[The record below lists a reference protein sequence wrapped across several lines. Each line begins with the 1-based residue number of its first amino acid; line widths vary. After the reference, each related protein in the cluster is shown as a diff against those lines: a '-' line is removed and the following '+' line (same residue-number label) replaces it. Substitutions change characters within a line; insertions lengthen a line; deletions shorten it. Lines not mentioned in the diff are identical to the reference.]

1 MFVSGDGV
9 PSLQS
14 LACYAIEDLVR
25 KSTDQV
31 KDPGCRNLI
40 SMTEEQ
46 QKIAETVNEYVEN
59 LCPNVVSEIL
69 SRVLSYNGD
78 TKRKAS
84 PLDVWA
90 LMHPGFK
97 KVREKRRHLIWISLI
112 YLS

>member
-1 MFVSGDGV
+1 MQHLS
-9 PSLQS
+9 S
-14 LACYAIEDLVR
+14 CAIEDLVR
-25 KSTDQV
+25 KATDQE

-46 QKIAETVNEYVEN
+46 QRSAETVNDYVEN
-59 LCPNVVSEIL
+59 LCPNIVSEIF

-84 PLDVWA
+84 PQDVYA

-97 KVREKRRHLIWISLI
+97 QVG
-112 YLS
+112 